1 MNPATTSDVIA
12 LDTLRTAETMTRQPD
27 YRLDHPNGARGSHD
41 RPHDLAD
48 AATDRFKEVTDDVQ
62 ERVGQV
68 AEQALQYAEMA
79 QDAVRQFK
87 PFVHKS
93 LKEKPMTT
101 LASFVLVGFVLG
113 ALWKK

>member
-1 MNPATTSDVIA
+1 MA
-12 LDTLRTAETMTRQPD
+12 RQPD
-27 YRLDHPNGARGSHD
+27 YRDHPNGARGSHD

>member
-1 MNPATTSDVIA
+1 
-12 LDTLRTAETMTRQPD
+12 MTRQRTD
-27 YRLDHPNGARGSHD
+27 YPNGAKHPDD
-41 RPHDLAD
+41 RPNDLAD
-48 AATDRFKEVTDDVQ
+48 AVTDRFKEVTDDLQ
-62 ERVGQV
+62 ERAGHV

-79 QDAVRQFK
+79 QDAVKQFK
-87 PFVHKS
+87 PFVQKA

>member
-1 MNPATTSDVIA
+1 MSRQRTDYP
-12 LDTLRTAETMTRQPD
+12 LDYTNGPRGP
-27 YRLDHPNGARGSHD
+27 LDRRN
-41 RPHDLAD
+41 DLAD
-48 AATDRFKEVTDDVQ
+48 AVTDRFKEVTDGVQ

-68 AEQALQYAEMA
+68 ADQALQYAEMA

-87 PFVHKS
+87 PFVQKS
-93 LKEKPMTT
+93 FKEKPMTT

>member
-1 MNPATTSDVIA
+1 MVHERTNP
-12 LDTLRTAETMTRQPD
+12 
-27 YRLDHPNGARGSHD
+27 PNGARN
-41 RPHDLAD
+41 PHEHPNGLAD
-48 AATDRFKEVTDDVQ
+48 AVSDRFKDVTEDLQ

-68 AEQALQYAEMA
+68 ADQALQYAEMA
-79 QDAVRQFK
+79 QDAVKQFK
-87 PFVHKS
+87 PFVQKS